1 MSESTEGLKIHTIK
15 KKREREGITSMK
27 LEGPVE
33 AVPFSVKALPKS
45 LSRIEVE
52 WDEPESPTFLSPVT
66 SPASRSIT
74 SQFSE
79 AIKTSERF
87 EVLEPIFLL
96 ETSKTDAIFRIF
108 SLLLLMETRAI
119 GLLGCCKFKCIPSED
134 CFPS

>member
-1 MSESTEGLKIHTIK
+1 VSESTEGLKIHTIK

-108 SLLLLMETRAI
+108 SLLLLMET
-119 GLLGCCKFKCIPSED
+119 
-134 CFPS
+134 